1 MAKAVAGKPYIG
13 CLACHRLEM
22 KVGKLEAD
30 WAGIVRV
37 NIRLVMW
44 AKEQKVKIPTDFML
58 KRQFPLAD
66 YD

>member
-1 MAKAVAGKPYIG
+1 
-13 CLACHRLEM
+13 M